1 MRTTRSAARVKLSPP
16 TTNGTKASPRP
27 KLKRQHSENTTP
39 PRPSKE
45 RKRTT
50 KSSVKAEDAHDKSKP
65 SKKSSKV
72 KKEEIDTPTDQ
83 DTSPKKPKSSK
94 DNKYNLTPGQS
105 PFPNWS
111 HPTPSECEEVVRRL
125 SKLHGK
131 VKAPAKIPTPSLQ
144 SSGCGEVPSVLDA
157 LIRTRLSAAT
167 NNNNSSRAFRGL
179 VSKFGIIKSGVGKGS
194 VNWNAVRRAD
204 TGEIYEA
211 IKCGGLADVKSRDIK
226 SILQMVWEENKARR
240 NALVDP
246 KSEPHEDNADSKS
259 AVKIKT
265 EDAEGAEDESDGEK
279 KQEIAKSDENVV
291 SLDHLHLLSND
302 DAFAKLIKYPGVG
315 PKTASCVLLFCLQ
328 RPSFAVDTHVFRL
341 CKMLGWVPASKA
353 TRNTTYAHCDVRI
366 PDHLKYP
373 LHRLLIKHGQTCES
387 CRAMGWQRRG
397 GAKDCPLRNMMK
409 EDKSVRN
416 GDDKSSS
423 SSVGSDVPDMSDMVE
438 SQSDA
443 ASADGTRDNHGGS

>member
-16 TTNGTKASPRP
+16 TSNGTKASTKS
-27 KLKRQHSENTTP
+27 KLKRQLSEDPTP
-39 PRPSKE
+39 LRPSKE
-45 RKRTT
+45 RKKTT
-50 KSSVKAEDAHDKSKP
+50 KSSVKAEDNHDEP
-65 SKKSSKV
+65 THSKKPVKV
-72 KKEEIDTPTDQ
+72 KKEEIDEPTDQ
-83 DTSPKKPKSSK
+83 DTSPKKSKTSK
-94 DNKYNLTPGQS
+94 DNKYNLIPGQS

-194 VNWNAVRRAD
+194 VNWDAVRRAD
-204 TGEIYEA
+204 TGDVYEA

-226 SILQMVWEENKARR
+226 TILQMVWEENKARR
-240 NALVDP
+240 DALI
-246 KSEPHEDNADSKS
+246 DSKS
-259 AVKIKT
+259 ESREDNDGDKGAVKVKA
-265 EDAEGAEDESDGEK
+265 EDADEESVGEK

-341 CKMLGWVPASKA
+341 CKMLGWVPANKA

-373 LHRLLIKHGQTCES
+373 LHKLLIKHGQSCEN
-387 CRAMGWQRRG
+387 CRATGWQRRG

-409 EDKSVRN
+409 EDKSVKD
-416 GDDKSSS
+416 GEEKDAS
-423 SSVGSDVPDMSDMVE
+423 SSVGSDVPDMSDMVKSE
-438 SQSDA
+438 T
-443 ASADGTRDNHGGS
+443 ASADGTKENHGGS

>member
-16 TTNGTKASPRP
+16 KTNGAQASPKS
-27 KLKRQHSENTTP
+27 KLKRQLSEDSIP
-39 PRPSKE
+39 SRQSKE
-45 RKRTT
+45 RKKIT
-50 KSSVKAEDAHDKSKP
+50 KSSVKAEDNHDEP
-65 SKKSSKV
+65 THSKKPVKV
-72 KKEEIDTPTDQ
+72 KKEKIDAPTDQ
-83 DTSPKKPKSSK
+83 DASPQKSKSSK
-94 DNKYNLTPGQS
+94 DNKYNLIPGQS

-194 VNWNAVRRAD
+194 VNWDAVRRAD
-204 TGEIYEA
+204 TGDIYEA

-226 SILQMVWEENKARR
+226 TILQMVWEENKARR
-240 NALVDP
+240 DALVDS
-246 KSEPHEDNADSKS
+246 KSEPHEDNDGDKG
-259 AVKIKT
+259 AVKIK
-265 EDAEGAEDESDGEK
+265 AEGANDESDGEK

-341 CKMLGWVPASKA
+341 CKMLGWVPANKA

-373 LHRLLIKHGQTCES
+373 LHRLLIKHGQTCEN
-387 CRAMGWQRRG
+387 CRATGWQRRG

-409 EDKSVRN
+409 EDKSVKN
-416 GDDKSSS
+416 GEEKDAS

-438 SQSDA
+438 SET
-443 ASADGTRDNHGGS
+443 ASADGTKENHGGP

>member
-1 MRTTRSAARVKLSPP
+1 MRTTRSSARVKLSPP
-16 TTNGTKASPRP
+16 TSNGAKASPSS
-27 KLKRQHSENTTP
+27 KLKRKHSEDSTP
-39 PRPSKE
+39 LKPPKE
-45 RKRTT
+45 RKKIT
-50 KSSVKAEDAHDKSKP
+50 KPSVKTEDSEDKP
-65 SKKSSKV
+65 THSKKPAKV
-72 KKEEIDTPTDQ
+72 KKEEVDAPNDQ
-83 DTSPKKPKSSK
+83 DLSPKKSKSSK

-179 VSKFGIIKSGVGKGS
+179 VSKFGTIKSGVGKGS
-194 VNWNAVRRAD
+194 VNWDAVRRAD
-204 TGEIYEA
+204 TGDIYEA

-226 SILQMVWEENKARR
+226 TILQMVWEENKARR
-240 NALVDP
+240 NALTSSKP
-246 KSEPHEDNADSKS
+246 EPHEDNDDDKG
-259 AVKIKT
+259 AVKVK
-265 EDAEGAEDESDGEK
+265 AEGADDESDSEK
-279 KQEIAKSDENVV
+279 QQEIAKSDENVV

-341 CKMLGWVPASKA
+341 CKMLGWVPANKA

-373 LHRLLIKHGQTCES
+373 LHKLLIKHGQTCEN

-397 GAKDCPLRNMMK
+397 GTKDCPLRNMMK
-409 EDKSVRN
+409 EDKSVKN
-416 GDDKSSS
+416 GEEKDTSSS
-423 SSVGSDVPDMSDMVE
+423 IGSDVSDMSDIAE
-438 SQSDA
+438 SET
-443 ASADGTRDNHGGS
+443 ASPNGTKENHGGS